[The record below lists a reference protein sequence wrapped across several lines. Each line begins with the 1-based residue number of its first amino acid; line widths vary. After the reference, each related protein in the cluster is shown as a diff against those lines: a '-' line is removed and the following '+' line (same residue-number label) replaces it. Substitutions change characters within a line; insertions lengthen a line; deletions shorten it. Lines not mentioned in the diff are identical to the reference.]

1 MLYRTLF
8 LSCALIA
15 PTLAHAPLAHAAAHA
30 ARARAAHA
38 AGRIVALE
46 RIAAAAAQHTGGVV
60 LDVEL
65 EDDDDDHA
73 RPGQRPARLI
83 SEVKALAADGRIV
96 KLEYDAETGAL
107 LREKS
112 KRRGKD

>member
-1 MLYRTLF
+1 MIRMLF

-15 PTLAHAPLAHAAAHA
+15 PTLAFADDDA

-65 EDDDDDHA
+65 EDDDDHA
-73 RPGQRPARLI
+73 RPGRLI
-83 SEVKALAADGRIV
+83 YEVKALAADGRIV

-112 KRRGKD
+112 KRRAKD

>member
-1 MLYRTLF
+1 MIRMFF

-15 PTLAHAPLAHAAAHA
+15 PTLAFADDDA

-65 EDDDDDHA
+65 EDDDDDYT
-73 RPGQRPARLI
+73 RPPRLI
-83 SEVKALAADGRIV
+83 YEVKALAADGRIV

-112 KRRGKD
+112 KRRAKD

>member
-1 MLYRTLF
+1 MIRMLF

-15 PTLAHAPLAHAAAHA
+15 PALAFADDDA

-65 EDDDDDHA
+65 EDDDDHGTPDQ
-73 RPGQRPARLI
+73 RPGRLI
-83 SEVKALAADGRIV
+83 YEVKALAADGRIV

-112 KRRGKD
+112 KRRAKD

>member
-1 MLYRTLF
+1 MIRMLF

-15 PTLAHAPLAHAAAHA
+15 PTLAFADDDA

-73 RPGQRPARLI
+73 RPPRLI
-83 SEVKALAADGRIV
+83 YEVKALAADGRIV

>member
-1 MLYRTLF
+1 MLAMLF
-8 LSCALIA
+8 LSLALVA
-15 PTLAHAPLAHAAAHA
+15 PTFAHADDDA

-38 AGRIVALE
+38 AGRIIALE
-46 RIAAAAAQHTGGVV
+46 RIAAAAAERTGGVV

-73 RPGQRPARLI
+73 SASRRPGRLI
-83 SEVKALAADGRIV
+83 YEVKALAADGRIV

>member
-1 MLYRTLF
+1 MIRMLF

-15 PTLAHAPLAHAAAHA
+15 PALAFADDDA

-46 RIAAAAAQHTGGVV
+46 RIAAAAAERTGGVV

-65 EDDDDDHA
+65 DDDDDDYG
-73 RPGQRPARLI
+73 RPGRLI
-83 SEVKALAADGRIV
+83 YEVKALAADGRIV

-112 KRRGKD
+112 KRRAKD